1 MADKRDYY
9 DVLGV
14 SRSASADE
22 IKSAYRKL
30 AFQFHPDRNPDNP
43 EAEDKFK
50 EAAEAYEILSD
61 ASKRAQ
67 YDRFGH
73 AGVNGQ
79 GFGEHFHSSE
89 DVFSAFG
96 DIFGDLFG
104 FGGGAGGGRRRPRAG
119 ADLRYNLT
127 VSFRDAAKGTEVDLN
142 IPKREVCS
150 ECSGSGSAP
159 GRAPETCKHCHGQ
172 GQVTQSQGFFRISVP
187 CPVCRGEG
195 KVITHPCAKCRGQGI
210 VQVNK
215 SLKVR
220 IPAGVD
226 NGSRLRLRGEG
237 EPGDFGGPHGDLY
250 VVIYVDEDKVF
261 SRRGQD
267 LVIAAE
273 ISIVQAILGAKIE
286 VPTLDEPVTLE
297 IPKGTQ
303 SGKIL
308 RIKGLGLPHLGNAQK
323 GDLLVEITVHIPT
336 NVTKKQEE
344 LLREFDKVEDG
355 RLLNRAKD
363 FFKKAMGD

>member
-1 MADKRDYY
+1 MAEKRDYY
-9 DVLGV
+9 EVLGV
-14 SRSASADE
+14 GRSASADE

-30 AFQFHPDRNPDNP
+30 ALQFHPDRNPDNP

-50 EAAEAYEILSD
+50 EAAEAYEVLGE

-73 AGVNGQ
+73 AGMNGQ
-79 GFGEHFHSSE
+79 GFGDHFHSSE

-96 DIFGDLFG
+96 DIFGDFFG
-104 FGGGAGGGRRRPRAG
+104 FGAASGGRRRPRAG
-119 ADLRYNLT
+119 ADLRYNLN
-127 VSFRDAAKGTEVDLN
+127 VAFRDAAKGTEVELN
-142 IPKREVCS
+142 IPKKEVCS
-150 ECSGSGSAP
+150 DCSGSGSTP
-159 GRAPETCKHCHGQ
+159 GHTPETCQHCRGQ

-210 VQVNK
+210 VQVSKN
-215 SLKVR
+215 LKVR
-220 IPAGVD
+220 IPGGVD

-237 EPGDFGGPHGDLY
+237 EPGDFGGPYGDLY
-250 VVIYVDEDKVF
+250 VVIYVEEDKIF
-261 SRRGQD
+261 TRRGQD
-267 LVIAAE
+267 LIIVAD
-273 ISIVQAILGAKIE
+273 ISIVQAILGSKIE

-303 SGKIL
+303 SGKVL
-308 RIKGLGLPHLGNAQK
+308 RIKGLGLPHLGSTQK
-323 GDLLVEITVHIPT
+323 GDLLVEVSVRIPT
-336 NVTKKQEE
+336 KVTKKQEE
-344 LLREFDKVEDG
+344 LLREFDKLEES
-355 RLLNRAKD
+355 RPLNKVKD

>member
-1 MADKRDYY
+1 MAEKRDYY
-9 DVLGV
+9 EVLGV
-14 SRSASADE
+14 GRSASADE

-30 AFQFHPDRNPDNP
+30 ALQFHPDRNPDNP

-50 EAAEAYEILSD
+50 EAAEAYEVLGE

-73 AGVNGQ
+73 AGMNGQ
-79 GFGEHFHSSE
+79 GFGDHFHSSE

-96 DIFGDLFG
+96 DIFGDFFG
-104 FGGGAGGGRRRPRAG
+104 FGAASGGRRRPRAG

-127 VSFRDAAKGTEVDLN
+127 VAFRDAAKGTEVELN
-142 IPKREVCS
+142 IPKKEVCS
-150 ECSGSGSAP
+150 DCSGSGSTP
-159 GRAPETCKHCHGQ
+159 GHTPETCQHCRGQ

-210 VQVNK
+210 VQVSKN
-215 SLKVR
+215 LKVR
-220 IPAGVD
+220 IPGGVD

-237 EPGDFGGPHGDLY
+237 EPGDFGGPYGDLY
-250 VVIYVDEDKVF
+250 VVIYVEEDKIF
-261 SRRGQD
+261 TRRGQD
-267 LVIAAE
+267 LIIVAD
-273 ISIVQAILGAKIE
+273 ISIVQAILGSKIE

-303 SGKIL
+303 SGKVL
-308 RIKGLGLPHLGNAQK
+308 RIKGLGLPHLGSTQK
-323 GDLLVEITVHIPT
+323 GDLLVEVSVRIPT
-336 NVTKKQEE
+336 KVTKKQEE
-344 LLREFDKVEDG
+344 LLREFDKLEES
-355 RLLNRAKD
+355 RPLNKVKD

>member
-9 DVLGV
+9 EVLGV
-14 SRSASADE
+14 GRSASADE
-22 IKSAYRKL
+22 IKSAYRKMAL
-30 AFQFHPDRNPDNP
+30 QFHPDRNPDNP

-50 EAAEAYEILSD
+50 EAAEAYEVLGD
-61 ASKRAQ
+61 AGKRAQ

-73 AGVNGQ
+73 AGMNGQ
-79 GFGEHFHSSE
+79 GFGDHFHSSE

-96 DIFGDLFG
+96 DIFGDFFG
-104 FGGGAGGGRRRPRAG
+104 FGAAAGGRRRARAG

-142 IPKREVCS
+142 IPKKEVCS
-150 ECSGSGSAP
+150 DCSGSGSAP
-159 GRAPETCKHCHGQ
+159 GHSAESCQHCRGQ

-195 KVITHPCAKCRGQGI
+195 KVVTHPCAKCRGQGI

-220 IPAGVD
+220 IPGGVD

-250 VVIYVDEDKVF
+250 VVIYVEEDKIF
-261 SRRGQD
+261 TRRGQD
-267 LVIAAE
+267 LVIVAD

-308 RIKGLGLPHLGNAQK
+308 RIKGMGLPHLGSTQK
-323 GDLLVEITVHIPT
+323 GDLLVEVSVRIPT
-336 NVTKKQEE
+336 KVTKKQEE
-344 LLREFDKVEDG
+344 LLREFDKLEES
-355 RLLNRAKD
+355 RPLNKVKD

>member
-9 DVLGV
+9 EVLGV
-14 SRSASADE
+14 GRSASADE

-30 AFQFHPDRNPDNP
+30 ALQFHPDRNPDNP

-50 EAAEAYEILSD
+50 EAAEAYEVLGD
-61 ASKRAQ
+61 AGKRAQ

-79 GFGEHFHSSE
+79 GFGDHFHSSE

-96 DIFGDLFG
+96 DIFGDFFG
-104 FGGGAGGGRRRPRAG
+104 FGAAAGGRRRARAG

-127 VSFRDAAKGTEVDLN
+127 VSFRDAAKGSEVELN
-142 IPKREVCS
+142 IPKKEVCS

-159 GRAPETCKHCHGQ
+159 GHTSETCQHCRGQ

-195 KVITHPCAKCRGQGI
+195 KIVTHPCAKCRGQGI

-215 SLKVR
+215 NLKVR

-250 VVIYVDEDKVF
+250 VVIYVEEDKIF
-261 SRRGQD
+261 TRRGQD
-267 LVIAAE
+267 LVIVADV
-273 ISIVQAILGAKIE
+273 SIVQAILGAKIE

-308 RIKGLGLPHLGNAQK
+308 RIKGMGLPHLGSTQK
-323 GDLLVEITVHIPT
+323 GDLLVEVSVRIPT
-336 NVTKKQEE
+336 KVTKKQED
-344 LLREFDKVEDG
+344 LLREFDKLEES
-355 RLLNRAKD
+355 RPLNKVKD

>member
-1 MADKRDYY
+1 MSTKRDYY
-9 DVLGV
+9 EVLGIENH
-14 SRSASADE
+14 ASADE

-30 AFQFHPDRNPDNP
+30 ALKYHPDRNPDDP
-43 EAEDKFK
+43 DAEDKFK

-61 ASKRAQ
+61 SGKRAQ

-73 AGVNGQ
+73 AGINGQ
-79 GFGEHFHSSE
+79 GFGDHFHSTE

-104 FGGGAGGGRRRPRAG
+104 FGAAAGGRRRARAG
-119 ADLRYNLT
+119 ADLRYNLNI
-127 VSFRDAAKGTEVDLN
+127 SFRDAAKGTEVELN
-142 IPKREVCS
+142 IPKKEVCS
-150 ECSGSGSAP
+150 DCHGQGSAP
-159 GRAPETCKHCHGQ
+159 GHTPETCQHCHGQ

-195 KVITHPCAKCRGQGI
+195 KVITHPCPKCRGNGI
-210 VQVNK
+210 VQVDKN
-215 SLKVR
+215 LKVR

-226 NGSRLRLRGEG
+226 TGSRLRLRNEG
-237 EPGDFGGPHGDLY
+237 EPGDFGGPYGDLY
-250 VVIYVDEDKVF
+250 VVIYVEDDKIF
-261 SRRGQD
+261 ARRGQD
-267 LVIAAE
+267 LVVSAD

-286 VPTLDEPVTLE
+286 VPTIDEPVTLE

-308 RIKGLGLPHLGNAQK
+308 RIKNMGLPYLGSTQK
-323 GDLLVEITVHIPT
+323 GDLLVEVLVHIPT
-336 NVTKKQEE
+336 KITKKQEE
-344 LLREFDKVEDG
+344 LLREFDRLEEGRPIKKV
-355 RLLNRAKD
+355 KD